1 MKKKCVS
8 TILPFVLLITFS
20 TNVFLF
26 KPKVVKADVASM
38 AIGGML
44 LEGSASAVGG
54 AIIATAPY
62 VAAFA
67 TVCIGL
73 GVLYQNREEIQA
85 SLVSVYNYAKSQG
98 KNLLDYFSTSSDG
111 KVVVNSEALS
121 LISSSLKEYKLSSDS
136 INTVGHIGTF
146 SIGSGTINN
155 PSVLKVDFPLTGSDT
170 IVLKI
175 TGNQISPS
183 EQPLVDILVDGRSLH
198 YISNIFGAIGGVAP
212 KPFWLGITYGS
223 TGWKYYRS
231 WESEQDLRNL
241 MSNPYGHS
249 YSGSICADLTINASQ
264 KWDAVGSIS
273 VDRLLGN
280 SIGSVEDVASVPTF
294 KNPSIS
300 LDKDI
305 SISVPTDVTWDTV
318 IDKTYESTLDMTN
331 TDVSDSKPISPDL
344 SLPGSVSLDF
354 SPLQIAVSDRFPF
367 CIPFDFVNAFKM
379 FQSES
384 SIPKFKV
391 EFPSQYMIG
400 GGSFEIDFSNFS
412 GIASILRYFILLI
425 FVTGLI
431 KKTKDL
437 LGGS

>member
-26 KPKVVKADVASM
+26 RPKVVKADVASM
-38 AIGGML
+38 AIGSML

-111 KVVVNSEALS
+111 KVVVDSEALS

-146 SIGSGTINN
+146 SFEQG
-155 PSVLKVDFPLTGSDT
+155 SVLSPTGFNVDFPLTGSDN

-175 TGNQISPS
+175 VGSSIAESYNFPMLS
-183 EQPLVDILVDGRSLH
+183 LVIDGKDIFYMNDVFQAKP
-198 YISNIFGAIGGVAP
+198 IWIGFV
-212 KPFWLGITYGS
+212 FDS
-223 TGWKYYRS
+223 SGWKLYSS
-231 WESEQDLRNL
+231 WDSESNLRDI
-241 MSNPYGHS
+241 MSNPYGAS
-249 YSGSICADLTINASQ
+249 FSGSVCADFSINLQQ
-264 KWDAVGSIS
+264 KWKASGSIS

-280 SIGSVEDVASVPTF
+280 SIGSIEDVASVPTF

-300 LDKDI
+300 LDKDV

-331 TDVSDSKPISPDL
+331 TDISDSKPISPDF

-384 SIPKFKV
+384 SIPKFNV

-400 GGSFEIDFSNFS
+400 GGSFEIDFSNFT